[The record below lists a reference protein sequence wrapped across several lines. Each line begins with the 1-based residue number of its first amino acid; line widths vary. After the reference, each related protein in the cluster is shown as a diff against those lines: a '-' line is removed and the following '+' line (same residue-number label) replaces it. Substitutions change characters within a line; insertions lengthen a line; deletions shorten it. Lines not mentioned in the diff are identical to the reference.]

1 MSAGGKRGSGGAG
14 GMRGVSGAG
23 GTGAGGTG
31 GPVSGRGGADGVIV
45 AMGGRSLEREISL
58 RSGRRVERA
67 LRALGHSVQVLDADG
82 DFVARLIERRPDF
95 VFVAMHGRGGEDGT
109 LQDLLETLGVPYTGS
124 DPLASALC
132 MDKMLFKRMLR
143 LHGIPTP
150 AFHSFNET
158 AFRELGGARTFPR
171 LLAELGLPVVV
182 KPVAQG
188 SAIGIKFVHSA
199 EQLPSAI
206 LGAFGYGDRVLVE
219 RRIVGR
225 ELAVTIVD
233 RALAPAVAQA
243 APVTAVGADARAG
256 AGVAADG
263 PVALPVVEL
272 FTPESFY
279 SYEAH
284 YTIGQLRMEAPADLE
299 PAVRERVESVALASY
314 RLMGCR
320 DFARVDLIL
329 DELGEPQVLEI
340 NTIPGLTETGI
351 VTAAAEAAGLTFEQL
366 VAAIVARAHAA

>member
-1 MSAGGKRGSGGAG
+1 MSGELA
-14 GMRGVSGAG
+14 
-23 GTGAGGTG
+23 
-31 GPVSGRGGADGVIV
+31 IV

-58 RSGRRVERA
+58 RSGHRVERA
-67 LRALGHSVQVLDADG
+67 LRTLGYTVQALDVDG
-82 DFVARLIERRPDF
+82 DFVERVIERQPRF

-109 LQDLLETLGVPYTGS
+109 LQDLLETLAVPYTGS

-158 AFRELGGARTFPR
+158 AFRELGGAHTFPKLLEELR
-171 LLAELGLPVVV
+171 LPAVV

-188 SAIGIKFVHSA
+188 SAIGIKFVTSVA
-199 EQLPSAI
+199 QLPSAI
-206 LGAFGYGDRVLVE
+206 LGAFGYGDRVLIEE
-219 RRIVGR
+219 RVVGR
-225 ELAVTIVD
+225 ELAVTVLD
-233 RALAPAVAQA
+233 SAEPGAAPRALPI
-243 APVTAVGADARAG
+243 
-256 AGVAADG
+256 
-263 PVALPVVEL
+263 VEL

-284 YTIGQLRMEAPADLE
+284 YTIGQLRMEVPAELSE
-299 PAVRERVESVALASY
+299 EVRARVEAVALESY
-314 RLMGCR
+314 TLMGCR

-329 DELGEPQVLEI
+329 DEHDVPQVLEI

-351 VTAAAEAAGLTFEQL
+351 TTAAAEAAGMTFAEL
-366 VAAIVARAHAA
+366 VGAIIARVTPA

>member
-1 MSAGGKRGSGGAG
+1 
-14 GMRGVSGAG
+14 VSQAQ
-23 GTGAGGTG
+23 A
-31 GPVSGRGGADGVIV
+31 IV

-58 RSGRRVERA
+58 RSGHRVERA
-67 LRALGHSVQVLDADG
+67 LRTLGYSVQALDVDG
-82 DFVARLIERRPDF
+82 DFIDRVLAERPQF

-109 LQDLLETLGVPYTGS
+109 LQDLLETLAVLYTGS

-143 LHGIPTP
+143 LHKIPTP

-158 AFRELGGARTFPR
+158 AFRELGGARTFPK
-171 LLAELGLPVVV
+171 LLDELSLPAVV

-188 SAIGIKFVHSA
+188 SAIGIKFVTSA

-219 RRIVGR
+219 ERVLGR
-225 ELAVTIVD
+225 ELAVTVLDSPSGVD
-233 RALAPAVAQA
+233 PPR
-243 APVTAVGADARAG
+243 
-256 AGVAADG
+256 
-263 PVALPVVEL
+263 ALPVVEL

-284 YTIGQLRMEAPADLE
+284 YTIGQLRMEVPAQLSE
-299 PAVRERVESVALASY
+299 QVRARVEQVALESY
-314 RLMGCR
+314 ALMGCR

-329 DELGEPQVLEI
+329 DEHDVPQVLEI

-351 VTAAAEAAGLTFEQL
+351 TTAAAEAAGMSFAEL
-366 VAAIVARAHAA
+366 VEAIVARVLALS

>member
-1 MSAGGKRGSGGAG
+1 
-14 GMRGVSGAG
+14 VN
-23 GTGAGGTG
+23 TGPA
-31 GPVSGRGGADGVIV
+31 IV

-67 LRALGHSVQVLDADG
+67 LRELGYEVHALDADG
-82 DFVARLIERRPDF
+82 DFIDRVLAESPRF

-109 LQDLLETLGVPYTGS
+109 LQDLLETLAIPYTGS
-124 DPLASALC
+124 DALSSALC

-143 LHGIPTP
+143 LHDIPTP

-171 LLAELGLPVVV
+171 LLEELGLPVVV

-188 SAIGIKFVHSA
+188 SAIGIKFVSTP

-219 RRIVGR
+219 ERIVGR
-225 ELAVTIVD
+225 ELAVTVMD
-233 RALAPAVAQA
+233 SPE
-243 APVTAVGADARAG
+243 
-256 AGVAADG
+256 G
-263 PVALPVVEL
+263 PRALPVVEL

-284 YTIGQLRMEAPADLE
+284 YTIGQLRMEVPAELSDV
-299 PAVRERVESVALASY
+299 VRTRVEAVALQSY
-314 RLMGCR
+314 TLMGCR
-320 DFARVDLIL
+320 DFARVDIVL
-329 DELGEPQVLEI
+329 DEHDEPQVLEI

-351 VTAAAEAAGLTFEQL
+351 TTAAAEAAGMTFSEF
-366 VAAIVARAHAA
+366 VSAIVHRVS

>member
-1 MSAGGKRGSGGAG
+1 MSDGA
-14 GMRGVSGAG
+14 A
-23 GTGAGGTG
+23 
-31 GPVSGRGGADGVIV
+31 IV

-58 RSGRRVERA
+58 RSGHRVERA
-67 LRALGHSVQVLDADG
+67 LRSLGYTVHALDVDG
-82 DFVARLIERRPDF
+82 DFVDRVIAEQPRF

-109 LQDLLETLGVPYTGS
+109 LQDLLETLGVQYTGS

-171 LLAELGLPVVV
+171 LLEELKLPAVV

-188 SAIGIKFVHSA
+188 SAIGIKFVASA
-199 EQLPSAI
+199 AQLPSAI

-219 RRIVGR
+219 ERIVGR
-225 ELAVTIVD
+225 ELAVTVVD
-233 RALAPAVAQA
+233 PAGPGRSPRALPI
-243 APVTAVGADARAG
+243 
-256 AGVAADG
+256 
-263 PVALPVVEL
+263 VEL

-284 YTIGQLRMEAPADLE
+284 YTIGQLRMEVPAELSE
-299 PAVRERVESVALASY
+299 EVRMRVERVALESY

-329 DELGEPQVLEI
+329 DEHEQPQVLEI

-351 VTAAAEAAGLTFEQL
+351 TTAAAEAAGMTFAEL
-366 VAAIVARAHAA
+366 VAAIVARVVAVA

>member
-1 MSAGGKRGSGGAG
+1 VGSGIGGKSREKAPRGPAVEGDPGISDA
-14 GMRGVSGAG
+14 
-23 GTGAGGTG
+23 
-31 GPVSGRGGADGVIV
+31 PVIV

-58 RSGRRVERA
+58 RSGHRVERA
-67 LRALGHSVQVLDADG
+67 LRTLGYTVHALDVDG
-82 DFVARLIERRPDF
+82 DFIDRVLAEQPRF

-109 LQDLLETLGVPYTGS
+109 LQDLLETLAVPYTGS

-158 AFRELGGARTFPR
+158 AFRELGGARTFPK
-171 LLAELGLPVVV
+171 LLEELRLPVVV

-188 SAIGIKFVHSA
+188 SAIGIKFVTSA

-219 RRIVGR
+219 ERIVGR
-225 ELAVTIVD
+225 ELAVTI
-233 RALAPAVAQA
+233 LGPTHPAGS
-243 APVTAVGADARAG
+243 PR
-256 AGVAADG
+256 
-263 PVALPVVEL
+263 ALPVVEL

-284 YTIGQLRMEAPADLE
+284 YTIGQLRMEVPAELSDE
-299 PAVRERVESVALASY
+299 ARERVESVALQSY
-314 RLMGCR
+314 TLMGCR
-320 DFARVDLIL
+320 DFARVDVIL
-329 DELGEPQVLEI
+329 DEHEVPQVLEI

-351 VTAAAEAAGLTFEQL
+351 TTAAAEAAGMTFAEL
-366 VAAIVARAHAA
+366 VEAIVERVA

>member
-1 MSAGGKRGSGGAG
+1 MSAAP
-14 GMRGVSGAG
+14 A
-23 GTGAGGTG
+23 
-31 GPVSGRGGADGVIV
+31 IV

-58 RSGRRVERA
+58 RSGHRVERA
-67 LRALGHSVQVLDADG
+67 LRELGHTVHALDVDG
-82 DFVARLIERRPDF
+82 DFVDRVLQQQPRF

-143 LHGIPTP
+143 LHDIPTP

-158 AFRELGGARTFPR
+158 AFRELGGAHTFPK
-171 LLAELGLPVVV
+171 LLEELNLPAVV

-188 SAIGIKFVHSA
+188 SAIGIKFVASA
-199 EQLPSAI
+199 QQLPSAI

-219 RRIVGR
+219 ERIVGR
-225 ELAVTIVD
+225 ELAVTVLD
-233 RALAPAVAQA
+233 TP
-243 APVTAVGADARAG
+243 
-256 AGVAADG
+256 DG
-263 PVALPVVEL
+263 PRALPVVEL

-284 YTIGQLRMEAPADLE
+284 YTIGQLRMEVPAKLAD
-299 PAVRERVESVALASY
+299 AARARVEQVALESY
-314 RLMGCR
+314 SLMGCR

-329 DELGEPQVLEI
+329 DEHGVPQVLEI

-351 VTAAAEAAGLTFEQL
+351 TTAAAEAAGMTFAEL
-366 VAAIVARAHAA
+366 VEAIVARVVAVS

>member
-1 MSAGGKRGSGGAG
+1 MSQAKA
-14 GMRGVSGAG
+14 
-23 GTGAGGTG
+23 
-31 GPVSGRGGADGVIV
+31 IV

-58 RSGRRVERA
+58 RSGHRVERA
-67 LRALGHSVQVLDADG
+67 LRTLGYSVQALDVDG
-82 DFVARLIERRPDF
+82 DFIDRVLVEAPRF

-109 LQDLLETLGVPYTGS
+109 LQDLLETLAVPYTGS

-143 LHGIPTP
+143 LHDIPTP

-158 AFRELGGARTFPR
+158 AFRELGGARTFPK
-171 LLAELGLPVVV
+171 LLDELSLPAVV

-188 SAIGIKFVHSA
+188 SAIGIKFVTSA

-219 RRIVGR
+219 QRVLGR
-225 ELAVTIVD
+225 ELAVTVID
-233 RALAPAVAQA
+233 SP
-243 APVTAVGADARAG
+243 GSE
-256 AGVAADG
+256 DG
-263 PVALPVVEL
+263 PRALPVVEL

-284 YTIGQLRMEAPADLE
+284 YTIGQLRMGVPAQLSE
-299 PAVRERVESVALASY
+299 EIRARVEQVALESY
-314 RLMGCR
+314 ALMGCR

-329 DELGEPQVLEI
+329 DEQEVPQVLEI

-351 VTAAAEAAGLTFEQL
+351 TTAAAEAAGMSFAEL
-366 VAAIVARAHAA
+366 VEAIVARVVALS

>member
-1 MSAGGKRGSGGAG
+1 MSEGHA
-14 GMRGVSGAG
+14 
-23 GTGAGGTG
+23 
-31 GPVSGRGGADGVIV
+31 IV

-58 RSGRRVERA
+58 RSGHRVERA
-67 LRALGHSVQVLDADG
+67 LRTLGYNVQALDVDG
-82 DFVARLIERRPDF
+82 DFIDRVLAEQPRF

-109 LQDLLETLGVPYTGS
+109 LQDLLETLAVPYTGS

-143 LHGIPTP
+143 LHDIPTP
-150 AFHSFNET
+150 RFHSFNET
-158 AFRELGGARTFPR
+158 AFRELGGARTFPK
-171 LLAELGLPVVV
+171 LLQELGLPTVV

-188 SAIGIKFVHSA
+188 SAIGIKFVTSA

-219 RRIVGR
+219 ERVLGR
-225 ELAVTIVD
+225 ELAVTVID
-233 RALAPAVAQA
+233 SPN
-243 APVTAVGADARAG
+243 GE
-256 AGVAADG
+256 DG
-263 PVALPVVEL
+263 PRALPVVEL

-284 YTIGQLRMEAPADLE
+284 YTIGQLRMEVPADLSPE
-299 PAVRERVESVALASY
+299 ARERVERVALDSY
-314 RLMGCR
+314 RLRGCR

-329 DELGEPQVLEI
+329 DESGVPQVLEI

-351 VTAAAEAAGLTFEQL
+351 TTAAAEAAGMTFAEL
-366 VAAIVARAHAA
+366 VAAIVERVTSV

>member
-1 MSAGGKRGSGGAG
+1 
-14 GMRGVSGAG
+14 VSE
-23 GTGAGGTG
+23 
-31 GPVSGRGGADGVIV
+31 GPAIV

-58 RSGRRVERA
+58 RSGHRVERA
-67 LRALGHSVQVLDADG
+67 LRSLGYDVHALDVEG
-82 DFVARLIERRPDF
+82 DFVDRVLAEQPRF

-158 AFRELGGARTFPR
+158 AFRELGGASTFPR
-171 LLAELGLPVVV
+171 LLEELQLPAVV

-188 SAIGIKFVHSA
+188 SAIGIKFVTSHA
-199 EQLPSAI
+199 QLPSAI

-219 RRIVGR
+219 ERIVGR
-225 ELAVTIVD
+225 ELAVTVLD
-233 RALAPAVAQA
+233 SSDPA
-243 APVTAVGADARAG
+243 AG
-256 AGVAADG
+256 
-263 PVALPVVEL
+263 PRALPVVEL

-284 YTIGQLRMEAPADLE
+284 YTIGQLRLEVPAELPDE
-299 PAVRERVESVALASY
+299 VRARVERAALDSY
-314 RLMGCR
+314 ALMGCR

-329 DELGEPQVLEI
+329 DEHDVPQVLEI

-351 VTAAAEAAGLTFEQL
+351 TTAAAEAAGMTFAEL
-366 VAAIVARAHAA
+366 VAAIVDRVVAA

>member
-1 MSAGGKRGSGGAG
+1 MSQAQA
-14 GMRGVSGAG
+14 
-23 GTGAGGTG
+23 
-31 GPVSGRGGADGVIV
+31 IV

-58 RSGRRVERA
+58 RSGHRVERA
-67 LRALGHSVQVLDADG
+67 LRTLGYSVQALDVDG
-82 DFVARLIERRPDF
+82 DFIDRVLAERPRF

-132 MDKMLFKRMLR
+132 MDKMLFKRLLR
-143 LHGIPTP
+143 LHDIPTP

-158 AFRELGGARTFPR
+158 AFRELGGARTFPK
-171 LLAELGLPVVV
+171 LLEELSLPAVV

-188 SAIGIKFVHSA
+188 SAIGIKFVTSA

-219 RRIVGR
+219 ERVLGR
-225 ELAVTIVD
+225 ELAVTVLD
-233 RALAPAVAQA
+233 AP
-243 APVTAVGADARAG
+243 GSEAG
-256 AGVAADG
+256 
-263 PVALPVVEL
+263 PRALPVVEL

-284 YTIGQLRMEAPADLE
+284 YTIGQLRMEVPAQLSE
-299 PAVRERVESVALASY
+299 KVRVRVEQVALESY
-314 RLMGCR
+314 ALMGCR

-329 DELGEPQVLEI
+329 DEHEVPQVLEI

-351 VTAAAEAAGLTFEQL
+351 TTAAAEAAGMSFAEL
-366 VAAIVARAHAA
+366 VEAIVARVVAPS

>member
-1 MSAGGKRGSGGAG
+1 MSTGGTGDKRGSGG
-14 GMRGVSGAG
+14 
-23 GTGAGGTG
+23 GTGSVAGR
-31 GPVSGRGGADGVIV
+31 SGGAVV

-67 LRALGHSVQVLDADG
+67 LRALGHSVGVLDADG
-82 DFVARLIERRPDF
+82 DFVARVIELQPDF

-188 SAIGIKFVHSA
+188 SAIGIKFVHTA

-219 RRIVGR
+219 RRVAGR
-225 ELAVTIVD
+225 ELAVTVVD
-233 RALAPAVAQA
+233 R
-243 APVTAVGADARAG
+243 
-256 AGVAADG
+256 DG
-263 PVALPVVEL
+263 GPRVLPIVEL

-284 YTIGQLRMEAPADLE
+284 YTIGQLRMESPADLQ

-366 VAAIVARAHAA
+366 VAAIVARAGAA

>member
-1 MSAGGKRGSGGAG
+1 MSD
-14 GMRGVSGAG
+14 
-23 GTGAGGTG
+23 
-31 GPVSGRGGADGVIV
+31 GPAIV

-58 RSGRRVERA
+58 RSGHRVERA
-67 LRALGHSVQVLDADG
+67 LRTLGYTVHALDVDG
-82 DFVARLIERRPDF
+82 DFIDRVLAEQPRF

-132 MDKMLFKRMLR
+132 MDKMLFKRMLH
-143 LHGIPTP
+143 LHDIPTP

-158 AFRELGGARTFPR
+158 AFRELGGARTFPK
-171 LLAELGLPVVV
+171 LLEELELPAVV

-188 SAIGIKFVHSA
+188 SAIGIKFVTTPA
-199 EQLPSAI
+199 ELPSAI

-219 RRIVGR
+219 ERILGR
-225 ELAVTIVD
+225 ELAVTVLD
-233 RALAPAVAQA
+233 SAGSAEGPRALPI
-243 APVTAVGADARAG
+243 
-256 AGVAADG
+256 
-263 PVALPVVEL
+263 VEL

-284 YTIGQLRMEAPADLE
+284 YTIGQLRMEVPAELSPE
-299 PAVRERVESVALASY
+299 VRARVEEAALRSY
-314 RLMGCR
+314 TLMGCR

-329 DELGEPQVLEI
+329 DEREVPQVLEI

-351 VTAAAEAAGLTFEQL
+351 TTAAAEAAGMTFTEL
-366 VAAIVARAHAA
+366 VAAIVARVLAAP

>member
-1 MSAGGKRGSGGAG
+1 MTASIAHSA
-14 GMRGVSGAG
+14 
-23 GTGAGGTG
+23 
-31 GPVSGRGGADGVIV
+31 IV

-67 LRALGHSVQVLDADG
+67 LRTLGHSVRALDVDG
-82 DFVARLIERRPDF
+82 DFIGRVLEQRPSF

-158 AFRELGGARTFPR
+158 AFRELGGARTFPKLLEELR
-171 LLAELGLPVVV
+171 LPAVV

-188 SAIGIKFVHSA
+188 SAIGIKFVTA
-199 EQLPSAI
+199 PEQLPSAI
-206 LGAFGYGDRVLVE
+206 LGAFGYGDRVIVE
-219 RRIVGR
+219 QRVVGR
-225 ELAVTIVD
+225 ELAVTILGSSHPNPAEPTAGGEPAAAA
-233 RALAPAVAQA
+233 RALPI
-243 APVTAVGADARAG
+243 
-256 AGVAADG
+256 
-263 PVALPVVEL
+263 VEL
-272 FTPESFY
+272 FTPERFY

-284 YTIGQLRMEAPADLE
+284 YTIGQLRMEVPAQLSD
-299 PAVRERVESVALASY
+299 AVRARVEEVALASY
-314 RLMGCR
+314 SLMGCR
-320 DFARVDLIL
+320 DFARVDVIL
-329 DELGEPQVLEI
+329 DEREEPQVLEI

-351 VTAAAEAAGLTFEQL
+351 TTAAAEAGGMTFAQL
-366 VAAIVARAHAA
+366 VEAIVERVLATS

>member
-1 MSAGGKRGSGGAG
+1 
-14 GMRGVSGAG
+14 VSD
-23 GTGAGGTG
+23 
-31 GPVSGRGGADGVIV
+31 GPAII

-58 RSGRRVERA
+58 RSGHRVERA
-67 LRALGHSVQVLDADG
+67 LRALGFTVHALDVDG
-82 DFVARLIERRPDF
+82 DFIDRVIAEGPRF

-171 LLAELGLPVVV
+171 LLEELDLPAVV

-188 SAIGIKFVHSA
+188 SAIGIKFVTDAS
-199 EQLPSAI
+199 QLPSAI

-219 RRIVGR
+219 KRVLGR
-225 ELAVTIVD
+225 ELAVTVLD
-233 RALAPAVAQA
+233 AHGTGAGPRALPI
-243 APVTAVGADARAG
+243 
-256 AGVAADG
+256 
-263 PVALPVVEL
+263 VEL
-272 FTPESFY
+272 FTPEGFY

-284 YTIGQLRMEAPADLE
+284 YTIGQLRMEVPAEL
-299 PAVRERVESVALASY
+299 PAEARARVEQVALDAY
-314 RLMGCR
+314 TLMGCR

-329 DELGEPQVLEI
+329 DEHDEPQVLEI

-351 VTAAAEAAGLTFEQL
+351 TTAAAEAAGMTFAEL
-366 VAAIVARAHAA
+366 VAAIVARVT

>member
-1 MSAGGKRGSGGAG
+1 MSETA
-14 GMRGVSGAG
+14 
-23 GTGAGGTG
+23 
-31 GPVSGRGGADGVIV
+31 IV

-67 LRALGHSVQVLDADG
+67 LRTLGYAVHALDVDG
-82 DFVARLIERRPDF
+82 DFIDRVLAERPRF

-109 LQDLLETLGVPYTGS
+109 LQDLLETLAVPYTGS

-158 AFRELGGARTFPR
+158 AFRELGGARTFPK
-171 LLAELGLPVVV
+171 LLEELALPVVV

-188 SAIGIKFVHSA
+188 SAIGIKFVQSP

-219 RRIVGR
+219 ERVVGR
-225 ELAVTIVD
+225 ELAVTVLD
-233 RALAPAVAQA
+233 PADPADSPRALPI
-243 APVTAVGADARAG
+243 
-256 AGVAADG
+256 
-263 PVALPVVEL
+263 VEL

-284 YTIGQLRMEAPADLE
+284 YTIGQLRMEAPAELSDSTR
-299 PAVRERVESVALASY
+299 ARVEAVALESY
-314 RLMGCR
+314 TLMGCR

-329 DELGEPQVLEI
+329 DEHDEPWVLEI

-351 VTAAAEAAGLTFEQL
+351 VTAAAEAAGMTFAEL
-366 VAAIVARAHAA
+366 VAAIVERVV

>member
-1 MSAGGKRGSGGAG
+1 MSATSA
-14 GMRGVSGAG
+14 
-23 GTGAGGTG
+23 
-31 GPVSGRGGADGVIV
+31 IV

-58 RSGRRVERA
+58 RGGRRVERA
-67 LRALGHSVQVLDADG
+67 LRELGYSVQALDADG
-82 DFVARLIERRPDF
+82 DFVARVIEQRPDF

-109 LQDLLETLGVPYTGS
+109 LQDLLETLAIPYTGS

-132 MDKMLFKRMLR
+132 MDKMLFKRLLR
-143 LHGIPTP
+143 LNGIPTP

-158 AFRELGGARTFPR
+158 AFRELGGASTFPR
-171 LLAELGLPVVV
+171 LLEELGLPVVV

-188 SAIGIKFVHSA
+188 SAIGIKFVQTA

-219 RRIVGR
+219 QRVVGR

-233 RALAPAVAQA
+233 RPAAAGRAGPGGAKPDTSAAVAAGPAGGA
-243 APVTAVGADARAG
+243 AAG
-256 AGVAADG
+256 AETGAGRG
-263 PVALPVVEL
+263 PAGPAALPVVEL

-284 YTIGQLRMEAPADLE
+284 YTIGQLRMEAPADLA
-299 PAVRERVESVALASY
+299 PAVRERVEQVALASY

-320 DFARVDLIL
+320 DFARVDMIL
-329 DELGEPQVLEI
+329 DEQDEPQVLEI

-351 VTAAAEAAGLTFEQL
+351 VTAAAEAGGMSFAEL
-366 VAAIVARAHAA
+366 VGAIVARVS

>member
-1 MSAGGKRGSGGAG
+1 MSGGQA
-14 GMRGVSGAG
+14 
-23 GTGAGGTG
+23 
-31 GPVSGRGGADGVIV
+31 IV

-58 RSGRRVERA
+58 RSGHRVERA
-67 LRALGHSVQVLDADG
+67 LRTLGYSVQALDVDG
-82 DFVARLIERRPDF
+82 DFIDRMLAEQPRF

-109 LQDLLETLGVPYTGS
+109 LQDLLETLSIPYTGS

-158 AFRELGGARTFPR
+158 AFRELGGASTFPK
-171 LLAELGLPVVV
+171 LLEELQLPAVV

-188 SAIGIKFVHSA
+188 SAIGIKFVATA

-219 RRIVGR
+219 ERILGR
-225 ELAVTIVD
+225 ELAVTVLD
-233 RALAPAVAQA
+233 TPGEGPRALPI
-243 APVTAVGADARAG
+243 
-256 AGVAADG
+256 
-263 PVALPVVEL
+263 VEL

-284 YTIGQLRMEAPADLE
+284 YTIGQLRMAVPAELSEEARA
-299 PAVRERVESVALASY
+299 RVEAAALESY
-314 RLMGCR
+314 ALMGCR
-320 DFARVDLIL
+320 DFARVDIIF
-329 DELGEPQVLEI
+329 DEHETPQVLEI

-351 VTAAAEAAGLTFEQL
+351 TTAAAEAAGMSFAEL
-366 VAAIVARAHAA
+366 VAAIVARVAPA

>member
-1 MSAGGKRGSGGAG
+1 MS
-14 GMRGVSGAG
+14 
-23 GTGAGGTG
+23 TGPA
-31 GPVSGRGGADGVIV
+31 VV
-45 AMGGRSLEREISL
+45 AMGGRSLEREVSL
-58 RSGRRVERA
+58 RSGHRVERA
-67 LRALGHSVQVLDADG
+67 LRSLGYEVQALDVEG
-82 DFVARLIERRPDF
+82 DFVERVLAAQPRF

-109 LQDLLETLGVPYTGS
+109 LQDLLQTLDVPYTGS

-132 MDKMLFKRMLR
+132 MDKVLFKRMLR

-158 AFRELGGARTFPR
+158 AFRELGGARTFPK
-171 LLAELGLPVVV
+171 LLQELGLPAVV

-188 SAIGIKFVHSA
+188 SAIGIKFVTAA

-219 RRIVGR
+219 ERIVGR
-225 ELAVTIVD
+225 ELAVTVLD
-233 RALAPAVAQA
+233 RPPAAARAAGPAGAPTNPDRPDPAAGPRALPI
-243 APVTAVGADARAG
+243 
-256 AGVAADG
+256 
-263 PVALPVVEL
+263 VEL

-284 YTIGQLRMEAPADLE
+284 YTIGQLRMEVPAELSPE
-299 PAVRERVESVALASY
+299 VRDRVERVALDSY

-329 DELGEPQVLEI
+329 DENEVPQVLEI

-351 VTAAAEAAGLTFEQL
+351 TTAAAEAAGLTFADL
-366 VAAIVARAHAA
+366 VAAIVERVTSV

>member
-1 MSAGGKRGSGGAG
+1 M
-14 GMRGVSGAG
+14 
-23 GTGAGGTG
+23 TP
-31 GPVSGRGGADGVIV
+31 GPAIV

-67 LRALGHSVQVLDADG
+67 LRELGYEVHALDADG
-82 DFVARLIERRPDF
+82 DFIDRVLAEKPSF

-109 LQDLLETLGVPYTGS
+109 LQDLLETLSIPYTGS
-124 DPLASALC
+124 DALASALC

-143 LHGIPTP
+143 LHSIPTP
-150 AFHSFNET
+150 PFHSFNET

-171 LLAELGLPVVV
+171 LLEELGLPVVV

-188 SAIGIKFVHSA
+188 SAIGIKFVSTP

-219 RRIVGR
+219 KRIVGR
-225 ELAVTIVD
+225 ELAVTVMD
-233 RALAPAVAQA
+233 SPQ
-243 APVTAVGADARAG
+243 
-256 AGVAADG
+256 G
-263 PVALPVVEL
+263 PRALPVVEL

-284 YTIGQLRMEAPADLE
+284 YTIGQLRMEVPAELSD
-299 PAVRERVESVALASY
+299 AVRARVEEVALQSY
-314 RLMGCR
+314 TLMGCR
-320 DFARVDLIL
+320 DFARIDIIL
-329 DELGEPQVLEI
+329 DEHHEPQVLEI

-351 VTAAAEAAGLTFEQL
+351 TTAAAEAAGMSFSEF
-366 VAAIVARAHAA
+366 VAAIVRRVS

>member
-1 MSAGGKRGSGGAG
+1 MSN
-14 GMRGVSGAG
+14 
-23 GTGAGGTG
+23 
-31 GPVSGRGGADGVIV
+31 GPAIV

-58 RSGRRVERA
+58 RSGHRVERA
-67 LRALGHSVQVLDADG
+67 LRSLGYTVHALDVDG
-82 DFVARLIERRPDF
+82 DFVDRVIAEQPRF

-109 LQDLLETLGVPYTGS
+109 LQDLLETLGVQYTGS

-171 LLAELGLPVVV
+171 LLEELKLPAVV

-188 SAIGIKFVHSA
+188 SAIGIKFVA
-199 EQLPSAI
+199 TAAQLPSAI

-219 RRIVGR
+219 ERIVGR

-233 RALAPAVAQA
+233 PAGPARSPRALPI
-243 APVTAVGADARAG
+243 
-256 AGVAADG
+256 
-263 PVALPVVEL
+263 VEL

-284 YTIGQLRMEAPADLE
+284 YTIGQLRMEVPAELSE
-299 PAVRERVESVALASY
+299 EVRMRVERVALESY
-314 RLMGCR
+314 TLMGCR

-329 DELGEPQVLEI
+329 DEHEQPQVLEI

-351 VTAAAEAAGLTFEQL
+351 TTAAAEAAGMTFAEL
-366 VAAIVARAHAA
+366 VAAIVARVVAAS

>member
-1 MSAGGKRGSGGAG
+1 
-14 GMRGVSGAG
+14 
-23 GTGAGGTG
+23 
-31 GPVSGRGGADGVIV
+31 
-45 AMGGRSLEREISL
+45 MGGRSLEREISL
-58 RSGRRVERA
+58 RSGHRVERA
-67 LRALGHSVQVLDADG
+67 LRALGYSVSALDVGA
-82 DFVARLIERRPDF
+82 DFVERVLEAQPGF

-132 MDKMLFKRMLR
+132 MDKVLFKRMLR

-158 AFRELGGARTFPR
+158 AFRELGGAGTFPR
-171 LLAELGLPVVV
+171 LLQELSLPAVV

-188 SAIGIKFVHSA
+188 SAIGIKFVASA

-219 RRIVGR
+219 ERIVGR
-225 ELAVTIVD
+225 ELAVTVLDSAIPGERA
-233 RALAPAVAQA
+233 RALPI
-243 APVTAVGADARAG
+243 
-256 AGVAADG
+256 
-263 PVALPVVEL
+263 VEL

-284 YTIGQLRMEAPADLE
+284 YTIGQLRMEVPAQLSE
-299 PAVRERVESVALASY
+299 PVRARVQAAALDSY
-314 RLMGCR
+314 TLMGCR

-329 DELGEPQVLEI
+329 DEHEVPQVLEI

-351 VTAAAEAAGLTFEQL
+351 TTAAAEAGELSFADL
-366 VAAIVARAHAA
+366 VGAIVARVSPH

>member
-1 MSAGGKRGSGGAG
+1 MSDAA
-14 GMRGVSGAG
+14 
-23 GTGAGGTG
+23 
-31 GPVSGRGGADGVIV
+31 IV

-58 RSGRRVERA
+58 RSGHRVERA
-67 LRALGHSVQVLDADG
+67 LRTLGYTVQALDVDG
-82 DFVARLIERRPDF
+82 DFVERVLEARPAF

-109 LQDLLETLGVPYTGS
+109 LQDLLETLAVPYTGS

-158 AFRELGGARTFPR
+158 AFRELGGARTFPKLLEELR
-171 LLAELGLPVVV
+171 LPAVV

-188 SAIGIKFVHSA
+188 SAIGIKFVTGA
-199 EQLPSAI
+199 AQLPSAI

-219 RRIVGR
+219 ERVVGR
-225 ELAVTIVD
+225 ELAVTVLD
-233 RALAPAVAQA
+233 PE
-243 APVTAVGADARAG
+243 G
-256 AGVAADG
+256 AGEG
-263 PVALPVVEL
+263 PRALPVVEL

-284 YTIGQLRMEAPADLE
+284 YTIGQLRMEVPAELPE
-299 PAVRERVESVALASY
+299 QVRARVESVALQSY
-314 RLMGCR
+314 TLMGCR

-329 DELGEPQVLEI
+329 DEHDVPQVLEI

-351 VTAAAEAAGLTFEQL
+351 TTAAAEAAGMTFAEL
-366 VAAIVARAHAA
+366 VGAIIARVAPAAR

>member
-1 MSAGGKRGSGGAG
+1 MSQ
-14 GMRGVSGAG
+14 
-23 GTGAGGTG
+23 
-31 GPVSGRGGADGVIV
+31 GPAIV

-67 LRALGHSVQVLDADG
+67 LRSLGYPVQALDADG
-82 DFVARLIERRPDF
+82 DFVERLLEASPRF

-109 LQDLLETLGVPYTGS
+109 LQDLLETLAIPYTGS

-132 MDKMLFKRMLR
+132 MDKMLFKRILR
-143 LHGIPTP
+143 LNAIPTP

-171 LLAELGLPVVV
+171 LLEELGLPVVV

-188 SAIGIKFVHSA
+188 SAIGIKFVASA

-219 RRIVGR
+219 RRVVGR
-225 ELAVTIVD
+225 ELAVTVLD
-233 RALAPAVAQA
+233 RSGSGRSP
-243 APVTAVGADARAG
+243 R
-256 AGVAADG
+256 
-263 PVALPVVEL
+263 ALPVVEL

-284 YTIGQLRMEAPADLE
+284 YTIGQLRMEAPADLPDE
-299 PAVRERVESVALASY
+299 VRARVEQVALDSY

-329 DELGEPQVLEI
+329 DERDSPQVLEI

-351 VTAAAEAAGLTFEQL
+351 ATAAAEAAGLTFADF
-366 VAAIVARAHAA
+366 VAAIVERVA

>member
-1 MSAGGKRGSGGAG
+1 M
-14 GMRGVSGAG
+14 
-23 GTGAGGTG
+23 TD
-31 GPVSGRGGADGVIV
+31 GPAIV

-58 RSGRRVERA
+58 RSGHRVERA
-67 LRALGHSVQVLDADG
+67 LRTLGYTVHALDVDG
-82 DFVARLIERRPDF
+82 DFIDRVLSERPRF

-143 LHGIPTP
+143 LHNIPTP

-158 AFRELGGARTFPR
+158 AFRELGGACTFPR
-171 LLAELGLPVVV
+171 LLEELGLPVVV

-188 SAIGIKFVHSA
+188 SAIGIKFVA
-199 EQLPSAI
+199 TPEQLPSAI

-219 RRIVGR
+219 ERIVGR
-225 ELAVTIVD
+225 ELAVTVMD
-233 RALAPAVAQA
+233 SPAGPRALPI
-243 APVTAVGADARAG
+243 
-256 AGVAADG
+256 
-263 PVALPVVEL
+263 VEL

-279 SYEAH
+279 SYEVH
-284 YTIGQLRMEAPADLE
+284 YTIGQLRMEVPAELSD
-299 PAVRERVESVALASY
+299 AVRARVEAVALDSY
-314 RLMGCR
+314 TLMGCR

-329 DELGEPQVLEI
+329 DEHDEPQVLEI

-351 VTAAAEAAGLTFEQL
+351 TTAAAEAAGMTFAEF
-366 VAAIVARAHAA
+366 VAAIVRRVA

>member
-1 MSAGGKRGSGGAG
+1 MSGEAAL
-14 GMRGVSGAG
+14 A
-23 GTGAGGTG
+23 AL
-31 GPVSGRGGADGVIV
+31 V

-58 RSGRRVERA
+58 RSGHRVERA
-67 LRALGHSVQVLDADG
+67 LRALGYSVSALDVGA
-82 DFVARLIERRPDF
+82 DFVERVLESQPGF

-132 MDKMLFKRMLR
+132 MDKVLFKRMLR

-158 AFRELGGARTFPR
+158 AFRELGGAGTFPR
-171 LLAELGLPVVV
+171 LLQELSLPAVV

-188 SAIGIKFVHSA
+188 SAIGIKFVASA

-219 RRIVGR
+219 ERIVGR
-225 ELAVTIVD
+225 ELAVTVLD
-233 RALAPAVAQA
+233 SALAGERPRALPI
-243 APVTAVGADARAG
+243 
-256 AGVAADG
+256 
-263 PVALPVVEL
+263 VEL

-284 YTIGQLRMEAPADLE
+284 YTIGQLRMEVPAQLPE
-299 PAVRERVESVALASY
+299 PVRARVEAAALDSY
-314 RLMGCR
+314 ALMGCR

-329 DELGEPQVLEI
+329 DEHEVPQVLEI

-351 VTAAAEAAGLTFEQL
+351 TTAAAEAGGLSFADL
-366 VAAIVARAHAA
+366 VGAIVARVSPH

>member
-1 MSAGGKRGSGGAG
+1 
-14 GMRGVSGAG
+14 VSDA
-23 GTGAGGTG
+23 
-31 GPVSGRGGADGVIV
+31 PVIV

-58 RSGRRVERA
+58 RSGHRVERA
-67 LRALGHSVQVLDADG
+67 LRTLGYTVHALDVDG
-82 DFVARLIERRPDF
+82 DFIDRVLAERPRF
-95 VFVAMHGRGGEDGT
+95 VFIAMHGRGGEDGT
-109 LQDLLETLGVPYTGS
+109 LQDLLETLAVPYTGS

-158 AFRELGGARTFPR
+158 AFRELGGARTFPK
-171 LLAELGLPVVV
+171 LLEELRLPVVV

-188 SAIGIKFVHSA
+188 SAIGIKFVESP

-219 RRIVGR
+219 ERIVGR
-225 ELAVTIVD
+225 ELAVTILGPTHPTHPTHPVHPPRSAD
-233 RALAPAVAQA
+233 PAH
-243 APVTAVGADARAG
+243 PAG
-256 AGVAADG
+256 S
-263 PVALPVVEL
+263 PRALPVVEL

-284 YTIGQLRMEAPADLE
+284 YTIGQLRMEVPAELSE
-299 PAVRERVESVALASY
+299 EVHARVEEVALQSY
-314 RLMGCR
+314 TLMGCR
-320 DFARVDLIL
+320 DFARVDVIL
-329 DELGEPQVLEI
+329 DEREVPQVLEI

-351 VTAAAEAAGLTFEQL
+351 TTAAAEAAGMTFAEL
-366 VAAIVARAHAA
+366 VEAIVERVA

>member
-1 MSAGGKRGSGGAG
+1 VSAPA
-14 GMRGVSGAG
+14 
-23 GTGAGGTG
+23 
-31 GPVSGRGGADGVIV
+31 IV

-58 RSGRRVERA
+58 RSGHRVERA
-67 LRALGHSVQVLDADG
+67 LRTLGYTVQALDVDG
-82 DFVARLIERRPDF
+82 DFVDRVLAEQPCF

-109 LQDLLETLGVPYTGS
+109 LQDLLETLGLPYTGS

-132 MDKMLFKRMLR
+132 MDKMLFKRMLC

-171 LLAELGLPVVV
+171 LLEELRLPAVV

-188 SAIGIKFVHSA
+188 SAIGIKFVTGA

-219 RRIVGR
+219 ERVVGR
-225 ELAVTIVD
+225 ELAVTVLD
-233 RALAPAVAQA
+233 TPGGGPRALPI
-243 APVTAVGADARAG
+243 
-256 AGVAADG
+256 
-263 PVALPVVEL
+263 VEL

-284 YTIGQLRMEAPADLE
+284 YTIGQLRMEVPAELSHE
-299 PAVRERVESVALASY
+299 ARKRVEEAALGSY
-314 RLMGCR
+314 TLMGCR

-329 DELGEPQVLEI
+329 DEHEVPQVLEI

-351 VTAAAEAAGLTFEQL
+351 TTAAAEAAGMSFAEL
-366 VAAIVARAHAA
+366 VEAIVARVVAAA